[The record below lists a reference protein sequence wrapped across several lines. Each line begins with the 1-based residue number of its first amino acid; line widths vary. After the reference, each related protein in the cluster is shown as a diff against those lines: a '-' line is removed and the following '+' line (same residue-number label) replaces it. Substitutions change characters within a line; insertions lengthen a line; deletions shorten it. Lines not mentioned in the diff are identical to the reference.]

1 MWVLR
6 LVCSTINCANVFLFP
21 FLGHKQHFVFWGSTK
36 SLSTWWKIGN
46 HRKHEKVR
54 GLKNRKPAN
63 RRNNFYDSILK
74 LIQIINF
81 YFLAWKN
88 SSTNLCRQTG
98 VVRNCLLSLSREQ
111 RRTCISFLQ
120 WVLFL
125 IRSGKYTSLW
135 YIYIYI
141 LKFLLIVTNLGCC
154 KMSYLV
160 LRSTIAKFPAL
171 MSCCTINWFH
181 EWPDDALNFVSNRFL
196 GKAPTFALLSF
207 CTTIVKINIFLT
219 QKGQL
224 SLLRLNIL
232 HYNWDILILGLS
244 NI

>member
-1 MWVLR
+1 MTNQFFN
-6 LVCSTINCANVFLFP
+6 STV
-21 FLGHKQHFVFWGSTK
+21 
-36 SLSTWWKIGN
+36 
-46 HRKHEKVR
+46 
-54 GLKNRKPAN
+54 
-63 RRNNFYDSILK
+63 K
-74 LIQIINF
+74 LILIINF

-125 IRSGKYTSLW
+125 IRSGKYTFIW
-135 YIYIYI
+135 YIYSISIFWNSCWLWQFDSWWCEMFY
-141 LKFLLIVTNLGCC
+141 FF
-154 KMSYLV
+154 

-196 GKAPTFALLSF
+196 GKSQHLHCYYFALPSLKSISF
-207 CTTIVKINIFLT
+207 LP
-219 QKGQL
+219 QKD
-224 SLLRLNIL
+224 
-232 HYNWDILILGLS
+232 YCVYCD
-244 NI
+244 